1 MLGFIGY
8 DTRGVKIEDLRFK
21 LLIQAY
27 QRHYRQSNVLGK
39 IDKET
44 YKLIKKHYRDVLT

>member
-1 MLGFIGY
+1 MLGKIGY
-8 DTRGVKIEDLRFK
+8 DTRGVKAEDLKFK

-27 QRHYRQSNVLGK
+27 QRHYRQSNVLGE

-44 YKLIKKHYRDVLT
+44 IKLIEQHCKDILT